1 MLRAS
6 LRRVDARARDGDAAT
21 TSKGGRNAARDDE
34 RGEGDDAPEFG
45 ALDALPRDVRIH
57 ALSFCAADALA
68 TLARMGFGEDAE
80 RAAERRAR
88 RRGAEETPRR
98 GETWIDVLKFV
109 EARERM
115 WGDDKNVPNVVVVAN
130 ENATTTTTRDGR
142 TRTRARG

>member
-6 LRRVDARARDGDAAT
+6 LRRDDARARDGDAAT
-21 TSKGGRNAARDDE
+21 TSRGGRRGRDNE
-34 RGEGDDAPEFG
+34 RRDGDDAPELG

-68 TLARMGFGEDAE
+68 TLARMGFGEDAA

-98 GETWIDVLKFV
+98 ESGCGGTIKMFQRSWRWRTKTRRRRRRGMGE
-109 EARERM
+109 REREAA
-115 WGDDKNVPNVVVVAN
+115 GPRR
-130 ENATTTTTRDGR
+130 TTTR
-142 TRTRARG
+142 